1 MKKGKIGFLLVCR
14 EVTWISNSNESHVEE
29 EGYVDSI
36 MASFD
41 CRSDALEYARIII
54 GIDSQGA
61 KLLKWKVK
69 DIDVTDEQIINAAL
83 DGTGNRK
90 EDGLVN
96 FYPYIQWKT
105 KPENNKKKIVER
117 MMYIVDCKHYSK
129 GVFKA

>member
-1 MKKGKIGFLLVCR
+1 MKKVKIGFILVCR
-14 EVTWISNSNESHVEE
+14 EVTWISNSNETHVEE
-29 EGYVDSI
+29 EGYVDNI
-36 MASFD
+36 MASFE
-41 CRSDALEYARIII
+41 RKSDALEYARIIM

-83 DGTGNRK
+83 DGTGNKK

-117 MMYIVDCKHYSK
+117 MMYIVDCNHYSK
-129 GVFKA
+129 GAFKA